1 MIFEIVFWTSALLLV
16 QTYIGY
22 PLGMLLRAKLRPK
35 PIARRPSTPTITVVM
50 AVHDGAALI
59 GRKLENLLALDY
71 PASAYSIVVACDGC
85 TDGTV
90 AIARGFA
97 AADPRV
103 AVLEFAARR
112 GKAACLNDAIAA
124 AGGEILVLTDVRQRL
139 ADDVLRVFAAAFA
152 DRDIGAVGGEL
163 RFESSAA
170 GFAESVGAYWRY
182 ETLLRLSESRSG
194 SVIGVSGALYSMRRS
209 LFAPIPPGTVLDDVL
224 IPMNIARAGRR
235 VVLEPAAVGWDRPS
249 GTPTEER
256 RRKIR
261 TLAGNLQ
268 LLQLAPWLASPR
280 ANPLWFRFVC
290 HKLLRLAAPWLIVFL
305 TVAAAALCGTSV
317 FHALCFGALVLGFAL
332 FLAGACMPSLVHGTP
347 MRLIMAFG
355 FLNLF
360 AAQALVA
367 FMRNR
372 KLHLW

>member
-1 MIFEIVFWTSALLLV
+1 MTFEIVFWTSALLLA
-16 QTYIGY
+16 QTYVGY
-22 PLGMLLRAKLRPK
+22 PLEMLLLARLRPK
-35 PIARRPSTPTITVVM
+35 PIAREPHTPTITIVM
-50 AVHDGAALI
+50 AVHDGGALVR
-59 GRKLENLLALDY
+59 RKLENVLALDY
-71 PASAYSIVVACDGC
+71 PASACSIVVACDGC
-85 TDGTV
+85 TDDTA

-97 AADPRV
+97 DADPRI
-103 AVLEFAARR
+103 AVLEFAMRR

-152 DRDIGAVGGEL
+152 DRDVGAVSGEL
-163 RFESSAA
+163 RFEQSET
-170 GFAESVGAYWRY
+170 GFSESVGAYWRY

-194 SVIGVSGALYSMRRS
+194 SVVGVSGALYSMRRS
-209 LFAPIPPGTVLDDVL
+209 LFVPIPAGTVLDDVL
-224 IPMNIARAGRR
+224 IPMNIVRAGGR
-235 VVLEPAAVGWDRPS
+235 VVLEPGAVGWDRHS
-249 GTPTEER
+249 GTPAEER

-280 ANPLWFRFVC
+280 TNPLWFRFFC
-290 HKLLRLAAPWLIVFL
+290 HKLLRLAAPWLIVLL
-305 TVAAAALCGTSV
+305 TIAAAALCGTNV
-317 FHALCFGALVLGFAL
+317 FYAACFGACVLGFGL
-332 FLAGACMPSLVHGTP
+332 FLAGACVPTLVHGAP

-355 FLNLF
+355 YLNLF